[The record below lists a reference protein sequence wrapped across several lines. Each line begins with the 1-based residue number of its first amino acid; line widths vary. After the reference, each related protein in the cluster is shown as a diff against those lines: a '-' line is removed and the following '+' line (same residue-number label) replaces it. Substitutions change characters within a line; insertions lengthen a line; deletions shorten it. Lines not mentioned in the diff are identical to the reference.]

1 MKHQSDT
8 PIRAVGVIAEY
19 NPFHNGHAYQLK
31 KARELSGANY
41 CIAAISGDFVQRGG
55 PAVFDKYTRTAMALE
70 SGADLVVE
78 LPPIFASS
86 SAEDFAS
93 CGVALLD
100 ALGVV
105 SHLCFGSESGNLE
118 ELSSVADLLAAESE
132 EYQQVLRQHLKDGY
146 PFPQARAAAFSFCSP
161 KTDPELLSQPNN
173 TLGIEYLKAIKKQ
186 KCSITPVTIKR
197 MGSGY
202 HEAVISSDQP
212 MASATAIRAVL
223 ESRTVDDFKES
234 NLLLASQIP
243 PAALNLARTR
253 LPLTADD
260 FSALLS
266 FRFLELERQRT
277 PLETFLDVSPE
288 LAKRIS
294 RQILDFSPISSR
306 IQNLKTRQ
314 YTYTRISRSLF
325 HILLDMTEADAV
337 RRKTNGYVSYVR
349 ILGFRRESAPLLGA
363 IKKASALPLITKTA
377 DASKMLP
384 EHAFSDFQKDLYCSH
399 LYQAVYQAKTGQAL
413 PNEYTHSVIIR

>member
-1 MKHQSDT
+1 
-8 PIRAVGVIAEY
+8 
-19 NPFHNGHAYQLK
+19 
-31 KARELSGANY
+31 
-41 CIAAISGDFVQRGG
+41 
-55 PAVFDKYTRTAMALE
+55 
-70 SGADLVVE
+70 
-78 LPPIFASS
+78 
-86 SAEDFAS
+86 
-93 CGVALLD
+93 
-100 ALGVV
+100 
-105 SHLCFGSESGNLE
+105 
-118 ELSSVADLLAAESE
+118 
-132 EYQQVLRQHLKDGY
+132 
-146 PFPQARAAAFSFCSP
+146 
-161 KTDPELLSQPNN
+161 
-173 TLGIEYLKAIKKQ
+173 
-186 KCSITPVTIKR
+186 

-243 PAALNLARTR
+243 SAALNLARTR